1 MRFRGYFRL
10 RFEVERLLCAESLL
24 QSSEVS
30 LCGSENTL
38 LGSETSL
45 QGAENT
51 LLGSEA
57 LLQSAETTGMWKRCV
72 ALPHL
77 SRKVK
82 NFCSCGFFLVVLF

>member
-10 RFEVERLLCAESLL
+10 RFEVERLLCAENSLR
-24 QSSEVS
+24 SAEVS
-30 LCGSENTL
+30 LC
-38 LGSETSL
+38 
-45 QGAENT
+45 GAENT

-57 LLQSAETTGMWKRCV
+57 SLRSAETTGMWKRCV

-82 NFCSCGFFLVVLF
+82 NFCSCGFFLAVLF

>member
-10 RFEVERLLCAESLL
+10 RFEVERLLCAENSLRGA
-24 QSSEVS
+24 EVS